1 MGHWCLKKSEYMGGW
16 VLSESRLETINRY
29 IKWSVPVPIK
39 ISNPNLPVFLLC
51 KIIHFMHKLVY
62 FE

>member
-1 MGHWCLKKSEYMGGW
+1 MGGW

-51 KIIHFMHKLVY
+51 EIIHFMHKLVY